1 MILRDMINLSDVSPG
16 MVELVQSP
24 EFRKVPDDLNKLE
37 ELFGLKDKNKTY
49 KSMDYVE
56 PMLKEMIDSA
66 FPEVIPRF
74 KD

>member
-1 MILRDMINLSDVSPG
+1 LILRDMINLSDVFPG

-24 EFRKVPDDLNKLE
+24 EFRKVSDDLSKLE

-74 KD
+74 KN